1 MAWNLRAPPPSWEE
15 IMLRWMRGTSDH
27 PLEDKDDARLLL
39 GDLGEKG
46 PFRALEELAAF
57 LDAVKTAEKLKP
69 VRAFEIVELLDRTA
83 RPFLRK
89 LNHEYVTTDA
99 KLTRFQQHRL
109 WYSAHTFLTQ
119 LAEGY
124 RFCLA
129 RFEVGAVG
137 AAALK
142 PALPKIAGR
151 ALRAY
156 AAQLKWSLLR
166 YGPVERGL
174 WDQLAR
180 LYAAAEALGF
190 APWLLTLYRGERRD
204 TSTEREFLRP
214 MMLAVSAPDGLLP
227 IQVELAD
234 RLMAQ
239 CSDAFVLASRPGDG
253 LHYLT
258 DLTSAFPPG
267 RISPNLTVSP
277 QTRFFG
283 PGDAALRVARYS
295 AQIEATG
302 VVPEE
307 MNLGLQVEPA
317 IVLDTLQHL
326 SRYWAPRLPERKEA
340 RRRKT
345 EHVTVVHEFGEV
357 VANAGALFFESPFV
371 SNDEEWIVENESAGG
386 FGAFVP
392 KALGA
397 WLRVGCLV
405 GVRREEG
412 VAWGVGIVRRVI
424 GDEQGNRYVGIQ
436 MLATGGAAVTV
447 FPSDL
452 PPAGADVGPEGEL
465 CVLLPSTTTR
475 SGETLLLLRP
485 GMFDPNAPLEM
496 HAYDRRYRLEPVA
509 ITERGEDFEIA
520 RFRIQEMG

>member
-1 MAWNLRAPPPSWEE
+1 
-15 IMLRWMRGTSDH
+15 MLRWMRAGSSDH
-27 PLEDKDDARLLL
+27 PLEDKQDARLLL

-57 LDAVKTAEKLKP
+57 LDAVKTADKLKP

-89 LNHEYVTTDA
+89 LNHEYVTSDA
-99 KLTRFQQHRL
+99 RLTRFQQHRL
-109 WYSAHTFLTQ
+109 WFTAHTFHTQ

-124 RFCLA
+124 RHCLA
-129 RFEVGAVG
+129 RFEIGAVG

-142 PALPKIAGR
+142 PSLPKIAGR
-151 ALRAY
+151 ALRACGS
-156 AAQLKWSLLR
+156 QLKWSLLR
-166 YGPVERGL
+166 YGPVERSL
-174 WDQLAR
+174 WEQLAR
-180 LYAAAEALGF
+180 LYTAAEALGF

-204 TSTEREFLRP
+204 SSTEREFLRP
-214 MMLAVSAPDGLLP
+214 LMLAVSAPDGLLP

-234 RLMAQ
+234 RLIAQ
-239 CSDAFVLASRPGDG
+239 CADAFALANRPGDG
-253 LHYLT
+253 LHYIT
-258 DLTSAFPPG
+258 DLAAAFPPG
-267 RISPNLTVSP
+267 RISPSMSVSP

-283 PGDAALRVARYS
+283 PGDAAARIARYT
-295 AQIEATG
+295 AQIESTG

-307 MNLGLQVEPA
+307 MNLGLEVEPA
-317 IVLDTLQHL
+317 VVLDTLQHL
-326 SRYWAPRLPERKEA
+326 SRYWAATLPERKEA
-340 RRRKT
+340 RRRRT

-357 VANAGALFFESPFV
+357 VANAGGLFFESPFV

-392 KALGA
+392 KAVGG

-412 VAWGVGIVRRVI
+412 VTWGVGIVRRVI

-447 FPSDL
+447 FPHNGDFT
-452 PPAGADVGPEGEL
+452 ADVAPEGEL

-485 GMFDPNAPLEM
+485 DMFDPAAPLQM
-496 HAYDRRYRLEPVA
+496 HAYDRRYRLDPVA
-509 ITERGEDFEIA
+509 IAERGDDFEVA
-520 RFRIQEMG
+520 RFRITEIG

>member
-1 MAWNLRAPPPSWEE
+1 
-15 IMLRWMRGTSDH
+15 MLRWMRGTSDH

-39 GDLGEKG
+39 SDLAEKG
-46 PFRALEELAAF
+46 PYRALEELASY
-57 LDAVKTAEKLKP
+57 LDAVKTADRLKP
-69 VRAFEIVELLDRTA
+69 VRVFEIVELLDRTA

-89 LNHEYVTTDA
+89 LNHEYVTGDA
-99 KLTRFQQHRL
+99 RLTRFQQHRL
-109 WYSAHTFLTQ
+109 WYSAHAFLSQ
-119 LAEGY
+119 LGEGY

-129 RFEVGAVG
+129 RFEVGAIG

-156 AAQLKWSLLR
+156 GGQLKWSLLR
-166 YGPVERGL
+166 YGPVDRSL
-174 WDQLAR
+174 WEQLAR
-180 LYAAAEALGF
+180 LYTAAEALGF

-214 MMLAVSAPDGLLP
+214 LMLAVSAPDGLLP

-239 CSDAFVLASRPGDG
+239 CSDAFVLAARPGEG

-258 DLTSAFPPG
+258 DLTTAFPPG

-283 PGDAALRVARYS
+283 PGDAATRIAQYT
-295 AQIEATG
+295 AQIEQTG

-307 MNLGLQVEPA
+307 MNLGLAVQPA
-317 IVLDTLQHL
+317 VVLDTLQHL
-326 SRYWAPRLPERKEA
+326 SRYWAPRLPERREA
-340 RRRKT
+340 RRRRT
-345 EHVTVVHEFGEV
+345 EHVTVVHEFAEV
-357 VANAGALFFESPFV
+357 VANAGGLFFESPFV

-392 KALGA
+392 KAVGG
-397 WLRVGCLV
+397 WVRVGCLV
-405 GVRREEG
+405 GMRREEG
-412 VAWGVGIVRRVI
+412 VTWGVGIVRRVI

-447 FPSDL
+447 FPHRTGTG
-452 PPAGADVGPEGEL
+452 PAADVSAEGEL
-465 CVLLPSTTTR
+465 CVLLPSTTTH

-485 GMFDPNAPLEM
+485 GMFNARTPLEM
-496 HAYDRRYRLEPVA
+496 HAYDRRYRLDPES
-509 ITERGEDFEIA
+509 ITDRGDDYEIG
-520 RFRIQEMG
+520 RFRIQELG

>member
-1 MAWNLRAPPPSWEE
+1 
-15 IMLRWMRGTSDH
+15 MLLWMRGTSDH
-27 PLEDKDDARLLL
+27 PLDDKDDARQLL
-39 GDLGEKG
+39 GDLAEKG
-46 PFRALEELAAF
+46 PFRALEELSAY

-69 VRAFEIVELLDRTA
+69 ARAFEIVELLDRTA

-89 LNHEYVTTDA
+89 LNQDYVTSDSR
-99 KLTRFQQHRL
+99 LTRFQQHRL
-109 WYSAHTFLTQ
+109 WFSAHTFLTQ

-151 ALRAY
+151 ALRACGG
-156 AAQLKWSLLR
+156 QLKWSLLR

-174 WDQLAR
+174 WEQLAR
-180 LYAAAEALGF
+180 LYTAAEALAF

-204 TSTEREFLRP
+204 TSAEREFLRP
-214 MMLAVSAPDGLLP
+214 LMLAASAPDGLLP

-234 RLMAQ
+234 RLIAQ
-239 CSDAFVLASRPGDG
+239 CADAFVLSPRPGDG

-267 RISPNLTVSP
+267 RISPSLTVSP

-283 PGDAALRVARYS
+283 PGDAAKRVARYT
-295 AQIEATG
+295 AQIEQTG
-302 VVPEE
+302 RVPDE
-307 MNLGLQVEPA
+307 MNLGLEVEPA
-317 IVLDTLQHL
+317 VVLDTLQHL
-326 SRYWAPRLPERKEA
+326 SRYWGSHVPERKEA
-340 RRRKT
+340 RRRRT

-357 VANAGALFFESPFV
+357 VANAGGLFFESPFV

-386 FGAFVP
+386 FGAMVP

-397 WLRVGCLV
+397 WLRVGCLL

-412 VAWGVGIVRRVI
+412 VTWGVGIVRRVT
-424 GDEQGNRYVGIQ
+424 GDEQGNRYAGIQ
-436 MLATGGAAVTV
+436 MLASGGAAVTV
-447 FPSDL
+447 FPQGL
-452 PPAGADVGPEGEL
+452 PPAGADLSPDGEL

-485 GMFDPNAPLEM
+485 GMFDVSAPLEM
-496 HAYDRRYRLEPVA
+496 HAYDRRYRLEPLSIA
-509 ITERGEDFEIA
+509 ERGEDFEIG
-520 RFRIQEMG
+520 RFRIREIG